1 MGILVEQPVDAYLG
15 SFPHLVFLLLWRVV
29 VVIHKDES
37 EAFVPGTNVSFATLE
52 RTLACSAS
60 ICAVG

>member
-1 MGILVEQPVDAYLG
+1 LG